1 MSDPQQ
7 TYPDRQTQLLISA
20 AALTA
25 VMLVTLDS
33 TIAAIALTRIQSN
46 LAASP
51 EQITWVLTSYL
62 IAAAIMTPLAG
73 WLADRF
79 GRIRIMEVSVLV
91 FTLSSL
97 GCGLAP
103 NLETLVIFRFIQ
115 GAAGAGLVP
124 LSQVLLIDIYPP
136 EKHGPAIAAFGIGT
150 LVGPMLG
157 PTLGAWLIEYM
168 SWRWMFLINVPIGLL
183 SLAGFALFAVEH
195 KKSIAHRFDLK
206 GFILISTALASMQLM
221 LDRGQ
226 LLDWFS
232 SVEISIEAAIG
243 ALFGYL
249 AVVHVFTARNPF
261 IKPEIF
267 RDRNF
272 ALGTA
277 ISALVGIFLVG
288 AMPLITTMMQ
298 QLLGFPVLATGLASL
313 PRAFGNVITVII
325 AGQIAG
331 KVDPR
336 VPIVIGMGL
345 MISAFWM
352 LSNISL
358 DTGQGAMA
366 FISLVQGLG
375 SGLLFLPLMLLIFTT
390 LPEKFKNEGATLFS
404 LMRNVG
410 GAVGISVIQ
419 IMTLRDMAANQARL
433 VEHVRPDNP
442 MVAMRL
448 PDFDLGSPGA
458 VAGEMGQIMQQAAM
472 AACSHTFQTLFIGAL
487 LMIPLC
493 LAMKIGKPGDARTA
507 QFGMVV
513 E

>member
-1 MSDPQQ
+1 MQEAK
-7 TYPDRQTQLLISA
+7 TYPDSRTQLLITIS
-20 AALTA
+20 ALTA
-25 VMLVTLDS
+25 VILVTLDS
-33 TIAAIALTRIQSN
+33 TIATIALTRIQST

-51 EQITWVLTSYL
+51 EQITWVITSYL
-62 IAAAIMTPLAG
+62 IAAAVMTPLAG

-79 GRIRIMEVSVLV
+79 GRIRVMEVSVFF

-103 NLETLVIFRFIQ
+103 NLEMLVLFRFIQ

-124 LSQVLLIDIYPP
+124 LSQILLIEIYPP

-157 PTLGAWLIEYM
+157 PTVGAWLIEYI
-168 SWRWMFLINVPIGLL
+168 SWRWIFLINVPIGAL
-183 SLAGFALFAVEH
+183 SLIGFALFASDH
-195 KKSIAHRFDLK
+195 IKNIAHKFDLK
-206 GFILISTALASMQLM
+206 GFFLISTTLTTGQLA

-232 SVEISIEAAIG
+232 STEVSIEVALAI
-243 ALFGYL
+243 LFFYL
-249 AVVHVFTARNPF
+249 SLVHVFTTKNPF
-261 IKPEIF
+261 IKPAIF

-288 AMPLITTMMQ
+288 AMPIITNFMQ
-298 QLLGFPVLATGLASL
+298 QLLGFPVLTTGLVSL
-313 PRAFGNVITVII
+313 PRAIGNVCTVLI

-336 VPIVIGMGL
+336 VPIVTGMCL
-345 MISAFWM
+345 MLSGFWM
-352 LSNISL
+352 LSQADLNTSQTTIALVSL
-358 DTGQGAMA
+358 M
-366 FISLVQGLG
+366 QGLG
-375 SGLLFLPLMLLIFTT
+375 SGLLFLPLMLLVFTT
-390 LPEKFKNEGATLFS
+390 LPEKYKNEGATLFS

-410 GAVGISVIQ
+410 GAVGVSVIQ
-419 IMTLRDMAANQARL
+419 TMTLRDMATTQSYL
-433 VEHVRPDNP
+433 VERVRPDDP
-442 MVAMRL
+442 LVTMRL
-448 PDFDLGSPGA
+448 PEFDITAPLS
-458 VAGEMGQIMQQAAM
+458 VAGEVGKIAQQAAM
-472 AACSHTFQTLFIGAL
+472 VAYTHTFQAMLIGGA

-493 LAMKIGKPGDARTA
+493 LAMKIGKPGSAGKKP
-507 QFGMVV
+507 QMMII